1 MPRRV
6 HHTMPVLTVIYP
18 SPRSTRCWPLGVR
31 ECGVP
36 VTRRW
41 RWRQGGRQGG
51 RAAGR
56 AAGCSAAGEGLLRCE
71 RWAAL
76 CGALQP
82 PQAED
87 LLHPRPRLAHQL
99 LVDARRR
106 TQRVRAHLVPSTSH
120 DIHGNSWPAAASC
133 SRARSCCR
141 IVRTYTHIV
150 RISSTGRSD
159 GVKLNRFSFCGQF
172 SNPVTRSQKC
182 PSALRAGVTNRC
194 ELISL
199 SDGGLGYLGAHRRSL
214 ARTKKQE

>member
-1 MPRRV
+1 
-6 HHTMPVLTVIYP
+6 MPVLTVIYP

-133 SRARSCCR
+133 APVAGSGWIGDRLSPASLEIPGRGGSRTA
-141 IVRTYTHIV
+141 
-150 RISSTGRSD
+150 GRD
-159 GVKLNRFSFCGQF
+159 AK
-172 SNPVTRSQKC
+172 PVGRYAVPELLDTPVCASLPEMPRPGTQYS
-182 PSALRAGVTNRC
+182 PNGAGSAAMGW
-194 ELISL
+194 
-199 SDGGLGYLGAHRRSL
+199 
-214 ARTKKQE
+214 